1 VFMTNLLLCQFLV
14 VCHLL
19 LSHRPMKFHAA
30 PDSDHKFCS
39 ECKITELVVR
49 VAAEYLEICGE
60 KSLWLA

>member
-1 VFMTNLLLCQFLV
+1 
-14 VCHLL
+14 
-19 LSHRPMKFHAA
+19 MKFRAA

-60 KSLWLA
+60 ESLASVIIRKKKRRLMLVGHRWAGVIAT